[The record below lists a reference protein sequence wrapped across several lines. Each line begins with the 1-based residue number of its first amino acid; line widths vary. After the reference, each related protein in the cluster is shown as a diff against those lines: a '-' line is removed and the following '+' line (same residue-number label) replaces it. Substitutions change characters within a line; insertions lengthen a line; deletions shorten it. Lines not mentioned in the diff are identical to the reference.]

1 MPSPSSV
8 SKIEE
13 LDCYLVGG
21 AVRDRLL
28 GIDDDSERDWVVVG
42 ATPEIMH
49 SLGFKEIGK
58 DFPVFLHPVSRE
70 EYALART
77 ERKSGRGYK
86 GFVVDIS
93 SDVTLEQDL
102 YRRDL
107 TVNSMALAAD
117 DTLIDPYGGKSDLEN
132 GVLRHVSDNFVED
145 PLRVLR
151 VARFAARFFSKG
163 FIVDESTIA
172 LMQRIAETGELH
184 DLVAERV
191 WQEVRTALG
200 ENNPS
205 IFFKVLHICGALKQL
220 FPELEKLHES
230 SDSSGTC
237 HALDALDLAAGIS
250 ENVDHRFAVVV
261 YLIGKHLHA
270 KSTLDGH
277 QGDQDAAT
285 TVRELCE
292 RLKVS
297 ATLKNLSAQIVRY
310 ADQVHRVND
319 LSADEIVDMIRA
331 LNGLRDQSQFESFLD
346 VCTTVLRTQ
355 SDRIDEIES
364 AVDRLKSF
372 RNRMVKVD
380 AQALSKIYSSDKLRD
395 QVRLAQ
401 IAAVEQ
407 VR

>member
-1 MPSPSSV
+1 M
-8 SKIEE
+8 
-13 LDCYLVGG
+13 
-21 AVRDRLL
+21 RDRLL
-28 GIDDDSERDWVVVG
+28 GIAVKSDQDWVVVG
-42 ATPEIMH
+42 ATPEIML

-58 DFPVFLHPVSRE
+58 DFPVFLHPESRE
-70 EYALART
+70 QYALART

-93 SDVTLEQDL
+93 SNVTLEQDL

-107 TVNSMALAAD
+107 TVNAMAIAPD

-132 GVLRHVSDNFVED
+132 GVLRHVSDHFIED

-172 LMQRIAETGELH
+172 LMKRISETGELH

-191 WQEVRTALG
+191 WQEVQAALG
-200 ENNPS
+200 EKNPS
-205 IFFKVLHICGALKQL
+205 VFFKVLHICGALQHL
-220 FPELEKLHES
+220 FPELEKLYGQTDCIATSH
-230 SDSSGTC
+230 T
-237 HALDALDLAAGIS
+237 LDALDVAAGFSDDI
-250 ENVDHRFAVVV
+250 NHRFAVVA
-261 YLIGKHLHA
+261 YLIGKHPNSM
-270 KSTLDGH
+270 STLDSR
-277 QGDQDAAT
+277 QGDQDTAT
-285 TVRELCE
+285 TVHELCE
-292 RLKVS
+292 RLKVPAS
-297 ATLKNLSAQIVRY
+297 VSHLSVQIVRY

-319 LSADEIVDMIRA
+319 LSADVIVDMIKA
-331 LNGLRDQSQFESFLD
+331 LNGLRNYAQFENFLD

-355 SDRIDEIES
+355 SDRIDEIEL
-364 AVDRLKSF
+364 AVNSLKLF
-372 RNRMVKVD
+372 RNRMIEVD

-407 VR
+407 AK